1 MHDIT
6 AINITAVNNDRPSHG
21 QYRFSR
27 RTFLRTVGMG
37 LALGLPLA
45 ACQPVPTPM
54 PSPVE
59 TPTPGAEP
67 AVELL
72 FWHQLS
78 QQEQGA
84 LDALLGQ
91 FHETEPAIRV
101 NPMAIPR
108 QEFRAR
114 MLAAYAAGELPNV
127 AQVDAVPDGADFYVK
142 GMLAEADFIFEEE
155 GLDREDFLDHVLDAN
170 RMSATLPYG
179 DALTG
184 IPLDAWPVAAIYN
197 QAHLEASGLVAA
209 ETLAE
214 FVEVAI
220 ALTDDDGERWGFPLG
235 DVGYPPSLV
244 FAILGAQFFLA
255 GVGDHAEIPAAKWV
269 LDALYDDQIDD
280 EIEGQISPR
289 GAIDPVELFLQERGS
304 ILWGSTGVLQRLEQN
319 GSVDLLTTMTP
330 AVDSSAFATS
340 ATLRSL
346 SLSSMQDEEHLR
358 AGARLIKF
366 LSDSSAELLSPG
378 AGLPT
383 RQTEIEALQS
393 RFGELGRDPALW
405 NPFIESL
412 LAMKADQFVT
422 PIVTDSLFTNEL
434 DRVWAREVSAT
445 DAITSWNAQFS
456 ENAESGHAPAR
467 RNTAGAVHNI
477 SFNQAGLLAPLPQR
491 YSIQG
496 CCFMNWL
503 PWCC

>member
-6 AINITAVNNDRPSHG
+6 AIDNDRPSHR

-45 ACQPVPTPM
+45 ACQPAVTPI

-59 TPTPGAEP
+59 TPTPAEP
-67 AVELL
+67 EVELL
-72 FWHQLS
+72 FWHQFS
-78 QQEQGA
+78 QQEQSA
-84 LDALLGQ
+84 LDALLEQ
-91 FHETEPAIRV
+91 FHGAEAAIRV
-101 NPMAIPR
+101 NAEAIPR

-114 MLAAYAAGELPNV
+114 MLAAFAAGMPPNV

-142 GMLAEADFIFEEE
+142 GMIEGADFIFEEI
-155 GLDREDFLDHVLDAN
+155 GLNRDDFLPNILDAN
-170 RMSATLPYG
+170 RTSATLPYE
-179 DALTG
+179 DTLTG

-197 QAHLEASGLVAA
+197 QAHLEERGLVAP

-244 FAILGAQFFLA
+244 FAILGAQYFLA
-255 GVGDHAEIPAAKWV
+255 GYGEHVEGPAAQWV
-269 LDALYDDQIDD
+269 LDALD
-280 EIEGQISPR
+280 EYEISPR
-289 GAIDPVELFLQERGS
+289 GPIDPVEMFFQERGS
-304 ILWGSTGVLQRLEQN
+304 ILWGGTGVLQRLEQN
-319 GSVDLLTTMTP
+319 GSFNLVTTMTP

-346 SLSSMQDEEHLR
+346 SLTSMQDEEYLN
-358 AGARLIKF
+358 AGAKLITF
-366 LSDSSAELLSPG
+366 LSDNSAELLSPG

-393 RFGELGRDPALW
+393 RFEELGRNPALW
-405 NPFIESL
+405 NPFIESMF
-412 LAMKADQFVT
+412 AMKADQFVT
-422 PIVTDSLFTNEL
+422 PIVTDPLFTNQL
-434 DRVWAREVSAT
+434 DRVWAGEL
-445 DAITSWNAQFS
+445 DAENAIRNWNAQFS
-456 ENAESGHAPAR
+456 ENAETDHAPAR
-467 RNTAGAVHNI
+467 PNSTGAVHNI